1 MADNRVRYRVRYR
14 GYVQGVGFRMT
25 AVAQSRGLALDGFV
39 RNEADGSVLM
49 DVEGSGADVKEVMK
63 RIDSA
68 MRENIDDTIVE
79 SMPLRG
85 EKCGFHIAY

>member
-1 MADNRVRYRVRYR
+1 
-14 GYVQGVGFRMT
+14 MT

-85 EKCGFHIAY
+85 EKCGFRIAY

>member
-1 MADNRVRYRVRYR
+1 MADDRVRYRVRYR

-25 AVAQSRGLALDGFV
+25 AVAQSRGLPVDGSV

-49 DVEGSGADVKEVMK
+49 DVEGAAANVKELMR

-68 MRENIDDTIVE
+68 MRDNIDDTIVE
-79 SMPLRG
+79 SMPLRRD
-85 EKCGFHIAY
+85 KIGFRIDY

>member
-1 MADNRVRYRVRYR
+1 MADDRVRYRVRYR

-25 AVAQSRGLALDGFV
+25 AVSQSRGLSVNGFV

-49 DVEGSGADVKEVMK
+49 DVEGAAADVKEVMR

-68 MRENIDDTIVE
+68 MRDNIDDTIVE

-85 EKCGFHIAY
+85 EKTGFRIAY

>member
-1 MADNRVRYRVRYR
+1 MADDRVRYRVRYC

-25 AVAQSRGLALDGFV
+25 AVAQSRGLPVDGFV

-49 DVEGSGADVKEVMK
+49 DVEGATADVKELMR

-68 MRENIDDTIVE
+68 MRDNIDDTLVE

-85 EKCGFHIAY
+85 KKQGFHIEY